1 MGALNKWSRC
11 MVGLE
16 LHRGGVVSKTI
27 FEKRREFFFRGGGGG
42 RGMDNSSSYSIPS
55 ASQSVS
61 QSEGMR

>member
-27 FEKRREFFFRGGGGG
+27 FEKRREFFFRGGGGAG
-42 RGMDNSSSYSIPS
+42 GGWIIVRATPFHRPHR
-55 ASQSVS
+55 AFPKVR
-61 QSEGMR
+61 E

>member
-27 FEKRREFFFRGGGGG
+27 FEKRREVFFRGGGRGG
-42 RGMDNSSSYSIPS
+42 GCIKIKKNTKKRPKQPTQNG
-55 ASQSVS
+55 
-61 QSEGMR
+61 E